1 MRDMLVCKDLWLPV
15 QFGKSKPDKIDAST
29 WEVMHLKAATYVRC
43 FINMSLYN
51 NFDEETSANVLW
63 KKIGVMFED
72 KNVVNRV
79 SIFRK
84 M

>member
-1 MRDMLVCKDLWLPV
+1 MEESFSDMFKLTSSNYSVWKSKMRDMLVCKDLWLPV

-51 NFDEETSANVLW
+51 NFNEETDAKVL
-63 KKIGVMFED
+63 
-72 KNVVNRV
+72 
-79 SIFRK
+79 
-84 M
+84 